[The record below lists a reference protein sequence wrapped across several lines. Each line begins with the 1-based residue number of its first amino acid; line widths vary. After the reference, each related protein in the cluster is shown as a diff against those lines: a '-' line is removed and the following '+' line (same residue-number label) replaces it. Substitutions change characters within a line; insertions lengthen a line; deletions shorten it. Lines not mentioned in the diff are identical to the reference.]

1 MRYKKIISGLS
12 LSLLLIGCNGN
23 SSISS
28 NSDTSSSLSNTSLN
42 SSEYSS
48 VELSDLS
55 SSIVSE
61 ESSLIISSN
70 DIGSSQISSEVSS
83 LDSSSIHNNNYI
95 TSIKECK
102 EKAKQLNDLIND
114 KNVAESDLM
123 VNIKAKLL
131 ARFDAI
137 TTKNGYGN
145 RYKLLVANSEGYIYL
160 KVDDM
165 IYSKLENRIGSYFDI
180 TGKLSLYCGEV
191 EITVNDMLLEI
202 DHKNEQY
209 ENLYINKS
217 LRQIYDHLSS
227 ISLNCK
233 GCGYSSLVKFTGKYL
248 ATMDDVVLLF
258 SDGDN
263 IIQVHG
269 PKKFK
274 NSLSVGSVYDIYG
287 AMNMYNFK
295 PGIEY
300 VYSKVNTQTVISD
313 YDKSKLNTIDNEKMY
328 SIKYENDKNSSY
340 PSYSKQFEELR
351 VYKGYAN
358 VYQKGYKY
366 NIVLKETY
374 KDVGYDTYTNAKD
387 DKALFIKNESC
398 VGLTDFT
405 FCPFNEYVLENVYI
419 ELVVA
424 PYLWNTNKYWQVYAL
439 EDSIS
444 LASNI

>member
-1 MRYKKIISGLS
+1 MRYKIIIGLS
-12 LSLLLIGCNGN
+12 LSLLLIGCNGK
-23 SSISS
+23 SS
-28 NSDTSSSLSNTSLN
+28 TSSTSNTSLN

-48 VELSDLS
+48 IELSDSS

-61 ESSLIISSN
+61 ESSVATSSN
-70 DIGSSQISSEVSS
+70 DIFSSQISSEVSS
-83 LDSSSIHNNNYI
+83 LDSSSIQDNNYI

-102 EKAKQLNDLIND
+102 EKAKQLSSVVND

-123 VNIKAKLL
+123 VNIKAKVLS
-131 ARFDAI
+131 RFDAI

-145 RYKLLVANSEGYIYL
+145 RYKILVVNDEGYIYL
-160 KVDDM
+160 KVDDI
-165 IYSKLENRIGSYFDI
+165 IYSKLENKIGSYFDI
-180 TGKLSLYCGEV
+180 VGNLSLYCGEV
-191 EITVNDMLLEI
+191 ELTVNDMPTEI
-202 DHKNEQY
+202 SHVDDQY
-209 ENLYINKS
+209 ENLYISKS

-300 VYSKVNTQTVISD
+300 VYSKINNQVSISD
-313 YDKSKLNTIDNEKMY
+313 VDKSKLDTIDNQNLY
-328 SIKYENDKNSSY
+328 SIKYETDKNSSY

-351 VYKGYAN
+351 VYRGYAN
-358 VYQKGYKY
+358 IYQKGYKY
-366 NIVLKETY
+366 YVVLKDTY
-374 KDVGYDTYTNAKD
+374 KDVGYDTYTIARD
-387 DKALFIKNESC
+387 DKALFVKNESC
-398 VGLTDFT
+398 VGLIDFT
-405 FCPFNEYVLENVYI
+405 FCPFYDFILEDVYI
-419 ELVVA
+419 EVVVA

-444 LASNI
+444 VISNI

>member
-1 MRYKKIISGLS
+1 MRYKIIIGLS
-12 LSLLLIGCNGN
+12 LSLLLIGCNGK
-23 SSISS
+23 SS
-28 NSDTSSSLSNTSLN
+28 TSSTSNTSLN

-48 VELSDLS
+48 IELSDSS

-61 ESSLIISSN
+61 ESSVATSSN
-70 DIGSSQISSEVSS
+70 DIFSSQISSEVSS
-83 LDSSSIHNNNYI
+83 LDSSSIQDNNYI

-102 EKAKQLNDLIND
+102 EKAKQLSSVVND

-123 VNIKAKLL
+123 VNIKAKVL

-137 TTKNGYGN
+137 TTKSGYGN
-145 RYKLLVANSEGYIYL
+145 RYKILVANDEGYIYL
-160 KVDDM
+160 KVDDK
-165 IYSKLENRIGSYFDI
+165 IYSKLENKIGNYFDI
-180 TGKLSLYCGEV
+180 IGKLSLYCGEV
-191 EITVNDMLLEI
+191 ELTVNDMPSEI
-202 DHKNEQY
+202 SHKDDQY

-227 ISLNCK
+227 ISLNSK

-300 VYSKVNTQTVISD
+300 VYSKINNQVSISD
-313 YDKSKLNTIDNEKMY
+313 VDKSKLDTIDNQNLY
-328 SIKYENDKNSSY
+328 SIKYETDKNSSY

-351 VYKGYAN
+351 IYRGYAN
-358 VYQKGYKY
+358 IYQKGYKY
-366 NIVLKETY
+366 YVVLKDTY
-374 KDVGYDTYTNAKD
+374 KDVGYDTYTNARD
-387 DKALFIKNESC
+387 DKALFVKNESC
-398 VGLTDFT
+398 VGLIDFT
-405 FCPFNEYVLENVYI
+405 FCPFYDFILEDVYI
-419 ELVVA
+419 EVVVA

-439 EDSIS
+439 EDLIS
-444 LASNI
+444 VISNI